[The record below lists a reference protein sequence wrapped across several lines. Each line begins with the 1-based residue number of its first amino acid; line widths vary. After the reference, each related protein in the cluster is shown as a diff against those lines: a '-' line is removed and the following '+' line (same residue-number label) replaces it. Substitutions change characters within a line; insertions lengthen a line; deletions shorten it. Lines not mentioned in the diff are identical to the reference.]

1 MSLFKKQLLIFL
13 ILSIFSLT
21 VNHQYLI
28 LEAGSIGLFGDEF
41 YSNYLNILGPNDF
54 VKKLSEIKT
63 TFNNNLIPFLLG
75 KIGEIPYGKTL
86 QVLLYY
92 IPQKDNSNYWCDY
105 SLTKDIFEVIKIN
118 SNLNREYTTFILV
131 DQGKCSFSQ
140 KAFNVQKRKGG
151 GITIIA
157 DDDDLNK
164 VQNINIKDNSI
175 RIPNIIVP
183 QFYGNLMKSFL
194 IENYPKHNSIAL
206 NIKFLSYNKDGKVN
220 IDLYLSSDDY
230 KALSFFK
237 EFKNYINTIKNKIN
251 FRPIYKYHKY
261 NDITDVNNKINK
273 YDDDNQNVIQ
283 SQCINKNND
292 NFCTNK
298 NYLYNIINP
307 RLVLEE
313 NMRQSCIFSLFGLVS
328 YWNYMEMFWEKCMIL
343 KKPNFSYECSKNIIT
358 NLKLD
363 NLNKINNCMQDLI
376 DYSDSKIDQDYKLYE
391 LNHIFLSPAITLNGN
406 QFNNNWN
413 QRDLHNEICNVYIF
427 DNEICKTNSLNIYI
441 VRSEYYEEYT
451 VIVIILIIF
460 LINLILL
467 IFYRRYIS
475 KEINSALL
483 EQLSKKTIESIKNHE
498 RNKENKNQIKP
509 SKINEMKEIK
519 SDDV

>member
-1 MSLFKKQLLIFL
+1 
-13 ILSIFSLT
+13 
-21 VNHQYLI
+21 
-28 LEAGSIGLFGDEF
+28 
-41 YSNYLNILGPNDF
+41 
-54 VKKLSEIKT
+54 
-63 TFNNNLIPFLLG
+63 
-75 KIGEIPYGKTL
+75 
-86 QVLLYY
+86 
-92 IPQKDNSNYWCDY
+92 
-105 SLTKDIFEVIKIN
+105 
-118 SNLNREYTTFILV
+118 
-131 DQGKCSFSQ
+131 
-140 KAFNVQKRKGG
+140 
-151 GITIIA
+151 
-157 DDDDLNK
+157 
-164 VQNINIKDNSI
+164 
-175 RIPNIIVP
+175 
-183 QFYGNLMKSFL
+183 
-194 IENYPKHNSIAL
+194 
-206 NIKFLSYNKDGKVN
+206 
-220 IDLYLSSDDY
+220 
-230 KALSFFK
+230 
-237 EFKNYINTIKNKIN
+237 
-251 FRPIYKYHKY
+251 
-261 NDITDVNNKINK
+261 
-273 YDDDNQNVIQ
+273 
-283 SQCINKNND
+283 
-292 NFCTNK
+292 
-298 NYLYNIINP
+298 
-307 RLVLEE
+307 
-313 NMRQSCIFSLFGLVS
+313 
-328 YWNYMEMFWEKCMIL
+328 MFWEKCMIL